1 MAAAAQNLQVQH
13 DKNLQVQQRP
23 MRARGPALQAAAEP
37 QDCGAAEPSAE
48 LGHAGAAPRA
58 AKVEKDDDDD
68 RFDFKLKRKK
78 PQANEANLEA
88 RLEANLE
95 ALKPEAEARGRKLL
109 PNEAREQEENTPRGE
124 QVAPPESVMDLD
136 RLLSALV
143 TCGVRSE
150 AQVDELTDALARGE
164 TSEQELIETWG
175 LAVAICG
182 PPPSEPAA
190 VSALESA
197 LWHPTCP
204 GAPVRSTRRARV
216 LYLEAALL
224 PSSPREV

>member
-23 MRARGPALQAAAEP
+23 MRARGPALQPPAEP

-58 AKVEKDDDDD
+58 AKVEKDDDD

-95 ALKPEAEARGRKLL
+95 ALQALELKAEALKPEAEARGRKLL
-109 PNEAREQEENTPRGE
+109 PNEAREQEEDTPRGE

-197 LWHPTCP
+197 PASHLS
-204 GAPVRSTRRARV
+204 RSTCA
-216 LYLEAALL
+216 EHA
-224 PSSPREV
+224 

>member
-1 MAAAAQNLQVQH
+1 MQH
-13 DKNLQVQQRP
+13 DKNLQVQRA
-23 MRARGPALQAAAEP
+23 MRARDPARL
-37 QDCGAAEPSAE
+37 
-48 LGHAGAAPRA
+48 
-58 AKVEKDDDDD
+58 
-68 RFDFKLKRKK
+68 
-78 PQANEANLEA
+78 EANLEA

-95 ALKPEAEARGRKLL
+95 ANLEALQALELKAEALKPEAEARGQKLL
-109 PNEAREQEENTPRGE
+109 PSEAREQEKNTPRGE
-124 QVAPPESVMDLD
+124 QVAPPEQVMDLD

-197 LWHPTCP
+197 PASHLS
-204 GAPVRSTRRARV
+204 RSTCGARV
-216 LYLEAALL
+216 EHACYLEAAPPLL
-224 PSSPREV
+224 PSGGLP

>member
-1 MAAAAQNLQVQH
+1 
-13 DKNLQVQQRP
+13 
-23 MRARGPALQAAAEP
+23 MRARDPARL
-37 QDCGAAEPSAE
+37 
-48 LGHAGAAPRA
+48 
-58 AKVEKDDDDD
+58 
-68 RFDFKLKRKK
+68 
-78 PQANEANLEA
+78 EANLEA
-88 RLEANLE
+88 RLEANLEANLEALQALELKAE

-216 LYLEAALL
+216 LYLEAAPPLL
-224 PSSPREV
+224 PSRGLTLTLTLSQTLTLTRCRRRWPSSSSPSTTSSAFAPPSRARYPP